1 LTTVSPSTRWPGS
14 GWRCPNNGGQIPINF
29 KKNEFEINWN
39 LTPNNFLYQTPNIM
53 HIETPPTDK
62 PYDKPE
68 GERRGLII
76 VNTGDG
82 KGKSTAAF
90 GLALRAHGRGKAVKI
105 FQFMKVPTAR
115 FGEHRM
121 FEQLGIPI
129 EGLGDGFSWKSQDLE
144 HSAQL
149 ARDGWQKAK
158 AAILSSDYFMV
169 TLDEVTYPLIY
180 GWLPL
185 ADVLETLRNRPSQ
198 VHVVLTGRRC
208 PAEII
213 ALADTVTEMQMVKH
227 AFKAGIPAQRGIE
240 D

>member
-1 LTTVSPSTRWPGS
+1 VTLNR
-14 GWRCPNNGGQIPINF
+14 
-29 KKNEFEINWN
+29 FEKMNAM
-39 LTPNNFLYQTPNIM
+39 Q
-53 HIETPPTDK
+53 IETPPTEK
-62 PYDKPE
+62 RYEKPE
-68 GERRGLII
+68 GERRGLVI

-90 GLALRAHGRGKAVKI
+90 GLALRAHGRSKAVKI
-105 FQFMKVPTAR
+105 YQFMKVPTAR
-115 FGEHRM
+115 FGEHRA
-121 FEQLGIPI
+121 FDQLEAFRTAPGRPQPDGGPVGGQGAARSEQPWGPMI

-149 ARDGWQKAK
+149 AREGWQKAR
-158 AAILSSDYFMV
+158 AAILGGGYFMV
-169 TLDEVTYPLIY
+169 LLDEITYPLIY

-185 ADVLETLRNRPSQ
+185 DDVLATLKARPGQ

>member
-1 LTTVSPSTRWPGS
+1 M
-14 GWRCPNNGGQIPINF
+14 Q
-29 KKNEFEINWN
+29 
-39 LTPNNFLYQTPNIM
+39 
-53 HIETPPTDK
+53 IETPPTDK

-68 GERRGLII
+68 GERRGIVI

-90 GLALRAHGRGKAVKI
+90 GLALRAHGRGKAVQI
-105 FQFMKVPTAR
+105 YQFMKVPSAR

-129 EGLGDGFSWKSQDLE
+129 MGLGDGFSWKSQDLE

-149 ARDGWQKAK
+149 AREGWAIAK
-158 AAILSSDYFMV
+158 ATILAGMHFLV
-169 TLDEVTYPLIY
+169 VLDEITYPLIY

-185 ADVLETLRNRPSQ
+185 EDVLTTLRQRPNH
-198 VHVVLTGRRC
+198 VHVCLTGRRC
-208 PAEII
+208 PPEII
-213 ALADTVTEMQMVKH
+213 ELADTVTEMTLVKH

>member
-1 LTTVSPSTRWPGS
+1 M
-14 GWRCPNNGGQIPINF
+14 Q
-29 KKNEFEINWN
+29 
-39 LTPNNFLYQTPNIM
+39 
-53 HIETPPTDK
+53 IETPPAEK
-62 PYDKPE
+62 PYEKPQ
-68 GERRGLII
+68 GERRGLVII
-76 VNTGDG
+76 NTGDG

-121 FEQLGIPI
+121 FEQLGLPVV
-129 EGLGDGFSWKSQDLE
+129 GLGDGFSWKSQDLD

-149 ARDGWQKAK
+149 ARDGWEKAK
-158 AAILSSDYFMV
+158 VAIMSGEFFMV
-169 TLDEVTYPLIY
+169 TLDEITYPLIY

-185 ADVLETLRNRPSQ
+185 DDVLATLRARPVD

-208 PAEII
+208 PPELIE
-213 ALADTVTEMQMVKH
+213 LADTVTEMTLVKH
-227 AFKAGIPAQRGIE
+227 AFRAGIPAQRGIE

>member
-1 LTTVSPSTRWPGS
+1 MAGIATYMTQHDTSIFAAM
-14 GWRCPNNGGQIPINF
+14 Q
-29 KKNEFEINWN
+29 
-39 LTPNNFLYQTPNIM
+39 
-53 HIETPPTDK
+53 IETPPTEK

-68 GERRGLII
+68 GERRGLVL

-90 GLALRAHGRGKAVKI
+90 GLALRAHGRGKSVRI

-121 FEQLGIPI
+121 FEHLGIPI

-144 HSAQL
+144 HSAAL
-149 ARDGWQKAK
+149 ARQGWERARE
-158 AAILSSDYFMV
+158 AILGGQHFLV
-169 TLDEVTYPLIY
+169 VLDEITYPLIY

-185 ADVLETLRNRPSQ
+185 QPVLDTLAQRPRE

-208 PAEII
+208 PPEII
-213 ALADTVTEMQMVKH
+213 ELADTVTEMVKVKH
-227 AFKAGIPAQRGIE
+227 AFNAGIPAQRGIE

>member
-1 LTTVSPSTRWPGS
+1 M
-14 GWRCPNNGGQIPINF
+14 Q
-29 KKNEFEINWN
+29 
-39 LTPNNFLYQTPNIM
+39 
-53 HIETPPTDK
+53 IETPPAAK

-90 GLALRAHGRGKAVKI
+90 GLALRAHGRGKVVK
-105 FQFMKVPTAR
+105 FYQFMKVPTAR

-121 FEQLGIPI
+121 FEQIGIPI

-158 AAILSSDYFMV
+158 ATILDGEHFLV
-169 TLDEVTYPLIY
+169 VLDEVTYPLIY

-185 ADVLETLRNRPSQ
+185 DEVLATLKARPAQ
-198 VHVVLTGRRC
+198 VHVCLTGRRC
-208 PAEII
+208 PPELIE
-213 ALADTVTEMQMVKH
+213 LADTVTEMTKIKH
-227 AFKAGIPAQRGIE
+227 AFNAGIPAQRGIE